1 MTGRGVLLNAPVRQ
15 AAPFVG
21 KGRLR
26 GRCPVSSPPKNNDKA
41 LPDRENRMTDM
52 TKIDGGLH
60 HAAYMHADEVRAG
73 KLSRREFLVR
83 TTALGVSA
91 AAAYG
96 LLGLEAPAV
105 AQDAPAPG
113 GRGHAADGDGNQ
125 GPERPAP
132 VRLVG
137 TGELYPRLAGISGGI
152 QCRHLAARHAAGKLV
167 HQ

>member
-105 AQDAPAPG
+105 AQDAPPRGGGRPG
-113 GRGHAADGDGNQ
+113 G
-125 GPERPAP
+125 
-132 VRLVG
+132 
-137 TGELYPRLAGISGGI
+137 GGGAT
-152 QCRHLAARHAAGKLV
+152 RR
-167 HQ
+167 